1 MAKKSVPKK
10 LKGICTKLL
19 KSSYNSYYG
28 SVFYKDNSLFFIINI
43 IDNKKNMSKRNF
55 PRLNG
60 AFINLRKLSVND
72 AKPMTNFMSYNI
84 AKNLYDVPY
93 PYTMKNALYFIRFS
107 YSDCSSFKAVHFA
120 IEYRKAS
127 ANDSLLFVDVISL
140 KDIDQV
146 NKKASLGYWVGE
158 EYWGK
163 GIATKSVQFII
174 SYAFSELGLQDLK
187 ISPRLG
193 Y

>member
-1 MAKKSVPKK
+1 MS
-10 LKGICTKLL
+10 
-19 KSSYNSYYG
+19 
-28 SVFYKDNSLFFIINI
+28 NI
-43 IDNKKNMSKRNF
+43 NF

-107 YSDCSSFKAVHFA
+107 YSDFSSFKAVHFA
-120 IEYRKAS
+120 IEYRKSS
-127 ANDSLLFVDVISL
+127 ANDSLLFVGVISL

-146 NKKASLGYWVGE
+146 NKKASLGYWIGE

-174 SYAFSELGLQDLK
+174 SYAFSELGLQEIYAYVFSENKPSIRVLEKNGMSQIGEVNEYHPLTGKYRTSLK
-187 ISPRLG
+187 YMIRECRRN
-193 Y
+193 